1 MTIPPARVGMR
12 VEEVD
17 TPALV
22 VDLDTYERNL
32 DRMAKSLKG
41 GAVRLRPHAKTHK
54 CPIITHQQVDRG
66 AVGAC
71 CQKVGEAE
79 ALVEGGV
86 RNVLVTNQIVTP
98 AKIARLVALA
108 KRADVSV
115 CVDDAEN
122 VRALDAAAG
131 AFGVRLPVLVEVD
144 IGPHR
149 CGVDPGKPAVALAK
163 IVDSCRH
170 LRFAGL
176 HAYHGKAQHIY
187 ALDDRV
193 RAIEASVGLTRE
205 TVRLL
210 KESGLECEVV
220 TGGGTGTYQIE
231 AASGVYNEVQPGSYI
246 FMDVDYKRVEGFPST
261 FENALF
267 VIATVI
273 SRGKEHCVCDAGLKA
288 SSIDSGLPTV
298 WDRPGLAYANP
309 SDEHGSLRSAD
320 STHLPRI
327 GDRIWLVPGHV
338 DPTVNLY
345 DWFVCV
351 RGGHVEALWPI
362 SARGAVR

>member
-1 MTIPPARVGMR
+1 MTIPPAQVGMR

-17 TPALV
+17 TPALI
-22 VDLDTYERNL
+22 VDLDAYERNL
-32 DRMAKSLKG
+32 DRMVSSLG
-41 GAVRLRPHAKTHK
+41 GSSVRLRPHAKTHK
-54 CPIITHQQVDRG
+54 CPIITHHQVSRG

-79 ALVEGGV
+79 VLIADGV
-86 RNVLVTNQIVTP
+86 RDVLVTNQIVTP
-98 AKIARLVALA
+98 GKIARLVALA
-108 KRADVSV
+108 KKAVVSV

-122 VRALDAAAG
+122 VRDLDAAAG
-131 AFGVRLPVLVEVD
+131 PVGVRLPVLVEVD

-149 CGVDPGKPAVALAK
+149 CGVDPGEPAVALAK
-163 IVDSCRH
+163 LVDSSRH

-187 ALDDRV
+187 ALEDRINAMEA
-193 RAIEASVGLTRE
+193 AIGLTAE
-205 TVRLL
+205 TIRLL
-210 KESGLECEVV
+210 KEAGLECEVV

-231 AASGVYNEVQPGSYI
+231 AASGVFNEVQPGSYI

-267 VIATVI
+267 VIATVM
-273 SRGKEHCVCDAGLKA
+273 SRGKEHAVCDAGLKA

-298 WDRPGLAYANP
+298 WDRPGLAYLKP
-309 SDEHGSLRSAD
+309 SDEHGSLRSTD
-320 STHLPRI
+320 STPLPRI

-351 RGGHVEALWPI
+351 RGGYVEAMWPI
-362 SARGAVR
+362 LARGALR